1 MVLNVSNAIGIIFVW
16 YGIYKCLISQWTMES
31 KINVKGMHCKSC
43 DMLVED
49 SLGDLKGVKSVQ
61 SLHKEGFVE
70 VDFDESIINID
81 KIKKTIIAEG
91 YEVN

>member
-1 MVLNVSNAIGIIFVW
+1 MLIFS
-16 YGIYKCLISQWTMES
+16 GGMKS

-61 SLHKEGFVE
+61 SSHRDGHIEVE
-70 VDFDESIINID
+70 FNESLVNID
-81 KIKKTIIAEG
+81 EIKKTIIDEG
-91 YEVN
+91 YEVS